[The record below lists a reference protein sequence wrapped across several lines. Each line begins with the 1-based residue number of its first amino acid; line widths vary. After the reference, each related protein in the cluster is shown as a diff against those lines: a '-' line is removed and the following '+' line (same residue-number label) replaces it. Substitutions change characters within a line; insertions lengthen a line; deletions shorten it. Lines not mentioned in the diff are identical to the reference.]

1 MINPWRRCFVYR
13 QKENERDLL
22 NKESCRIYPYYI
34 ERDQAGVFRRKI
46 SSMSS
51 EDLFEIREVNTEYD
65 DSSSSI
71 KINPLY
77 IKDGGEATVLGSMD
91 SSMFID
97 KENPENI
104 IYIGEENFS
113 CISNAR
119 NPQKYYSKKDSY
131 VPITNVQILGT
142 NSGLGVENIIF
153 YEYENLP
160 LIYNETAQ
168 HVGVSFFIKETQ

>member
-1 MINPWRRCFVYR
+1 M
-13 QKENERDLL
+13 
-22 NKESCRIYPYYI
+22 
-34 ERDQAGVFRRKI
+34 
-46 SSMSS
+46 
-51 EDLFEIREVNTEYD
+51 
-65 DSSSSI
+65 
-71 KINPLY
+71 Y

-97 KENPENI
+97 KKSPENI

-142 NSGLGVENIIF
+142 NSGLGVENIVF

-160 LIYNETAQ
+160 LIYNETTQ
-168 HVGVSFFIKETQ
+168 HIGVSFFIKETQ